1 MMGININR
9 RDFLKAAAGGA
20 TASFAAGQAQARPNL
35 EVPPNAVGM
44 LYDATICIG
53 CKACMVACKEAND
66 MPVESSDEWPL
77 WDAPVDASGK
87 TLNVIK
93 VYKQGTAAVKD
104 QEINGY
110 SFVKRHCMHCV
121 DPGCTSVCPTSA
133 MRKDPDTGIV
143 SHHPEACIGCRYCVY
158 ACPYN
163 VPKWDFDD
171 AFGQIQKCQLCN
183 HRLAKGQLPGC
194 VESCPTGASLFGTR
208 EELLAEAKQ
217 RLALKPGEEYAY
229 PRDTLA
235 SPNRYVA
242 EAPKYQQRVY
252 GEKQGGGT
260 QVLVLS
266 GIPFEKLELPNL
278 PERSYAGVSETLQ
291 HTIYKGM
298 AAPLALFG
306 GLMLLARRNTGADIS
321 ADQVES
327 KGVKK
332 KDE

>member
-1 MMGININR
+1 MGINR
-9 RDFLKAAAGGA
+9 RGFLKAAAGGA
-20 TASFAAGQAQARPNL
+20 AISFAGGAQARPNL

-44 LYDATICIG
+44 LYDATLCIG
-53 CKACMVACKEAND
+53 CKACMVGCKEANG

-93 VYKQGTAAVKD
+93 LYKQGTAAIKD
-104 QEINGY
+104 REIDGF

-121 DPGCTSVCPTSA
+121 DPGCISVCPTSA
-133 MRKDPDTGIV
+133 MRKDPDTGV
-143 SHHPEACIGCRYCVY
+143 VTHHPEACIGCRYCVY

-171 AFGQIQKCQLCN
+171 AFGRIQKCQFCN

-194 VESCPTGASLFGTR
+194 VEYCPTGASLFGTR
-208 EELLAEAKQ
+208 EALLEEAKH
-217 RLALKPGEEYAY
+217 RIAMAPGDEYAY
-229 PRDTLA
+229 PRDTLD
-235 SPNRYVA
+235 SPDRYVA
-242 EAPKYQQRVY
+242 KVPNYIDRVY

-260 QVLVLS
+260 QVLVLA
-266 GIPFEKLELPNL
+266 GVPFEKLELPNL
-278 PERSYAGVSETLQ
+278 PERAFAGVSETFQ

-298 AAPLALFG
+298 IAPFAFLG
-306 GLMLLARRNTGADIS
+306 GLMYLARRNTSKNEGTH
-321 ADQVES
+321 QVEN
-327 KGVKK
+327 GNAER